1 MAQAA
6 RSKRLSFIKMHGL
19 GNDFA
24 VFDARDGIFA
34 LDPDVVQAI
43 AARRTGI
50 GFDQLITLL
59 PSARADVFMAIQNAD
74 GSEAGA
80 CGNAT
85 RCVADLIMEETG
97 KDTVTIETRGGHAS
111 ARAVRHAGRRAIRV
125 DMGPPQLEWRQIP
138 LAHEVDTLHLNLT
151 SGRLSDPVAVGI
163 GNPHVVFFVNDLRV
177 VDITKA
183 GPRFETDPL
192 FPNGVNVSVAQ
203 VPRVNLIRLKVW
215 ERGVGVSEA
224 CGTAACAALVAAVRR
239 GLVQRKAVVEM
250 PGGRLDI
257 AWSEDNHVLM
267 TGPVATSFKG
277 FIDVSAFGKHAA
289 DDYLDDAVID
299 DEDA

>member
-74 GSEAGA
+74 GSEAAA

-85 RCVADLIMEETG
+85 RCVADLLIEETG
-97 KDTVTIETRGGHAS
+97 KDTVTIETRGGHAT

-138 LAHEVDTLHLNLT
+138 LAREVDTLHLNLT

-215 ERGVGVSEA
+215 ERGVRDRRLCRPGGGGAARPGAAQGGGGDARRQAGHRLERGQPRADDRTGGDQLQGVH
-224 CGTAACAALVAAVRR
+224 RR
-239 GLVQRKAVVEM
+239 FRLRQAR
-250 PGGRLDI
+250 GGRLPGRR
-257 AWSEDNHVLM
+257 SHR
-267 TGPVATSFKG
+267 
-277 FIDVSAFGKHAA
+277 
-289 DDYLDDAVID
+289 
-299 DEDA
+299 